1 MTTPSSADS
10 RHEPPAGTV
19 GSERVVL
26 PSVAIVEKTI
36 AKARRTVSIALV
48 GAGLIVCG
56 VLAERSWLLREG
68 QRIATQLATAQQTA
82 GEILLADERLTM
94 SAKMAAATGD
104 TAWITRYE
112 KYLPEIDAAI
122 AQGIA
127 LAPPDVARR
136 FDQETR
142 VANDKLVALE
152 RYSFEAVRAADPARA
167 HAVLEG
173 SAYAEN
179 KQVLSDGTERFT
191 GAMVTAV
198 RNQLLELRAQADL
211 VLALVA
217 AIAFLAG
224 GFIWRR
230 LGSSLDS
237 SRGFFID
244 AQRVASNDMLT
255 GVANRVSLRDTLSA
269 ELLRADAQ
277 GRPLALLMI
286 DLDRFKP
293 VNDKLGHAVGDLVLK
308 EVALRMSRVLRHGEL
323 VARYGGDEF
332 AVLIPACGDAATSV
346 AIGER
351 LVRAVSAPMV
361 VGGHA
366 VEVGATIGVARFP
379 DDAKVDEDLLQCAD
393 LALYQAKSERRG
405 SVRCYDTGMADAPS
419 AKAVAEQAL
428 RDAVRDGQ
436 IVPFYQPIVDLASR
450 RVQSLEILSRW
461 QHPERGLVP
470 PSDFIALAEDCGEI
484 GALTLA
490 VLRRACLD
498 ARDFDPDVR
507 LSINV
512 AAAQIEDATLA
523 DQLLAV
529 LHETGFDPRRLEIE
543 LTENALVRDIGSAR
557 RVIAM
562 LKAAGMTIALDDFG
576 TGYSSLAYLSELPFD
591 KLKIDRSF
599 IRTLHERAESAKIVA
614 SIIGL
619 SRSLGVEVVAEGVE
633 TERDAEVLLRL
644 GCGSAQGFL
653 FARPM
658 SAAAMHRARSG
669 GRAGMRVA

>member
-1 MTTPSSADS
+1 MFVDS
-10 RHEPPAGTV
+10 TAVARPEIPAGAPAAD
-19 GSERVVL
+19 RVVL

-36 AKARRTVSIALV
+36 AKARRTVSLALL

-56 VLAERSWLLREG
+56 VLAERSWLPREG
-68 QRIATQLATAQQTA
+68 QRIAGQLAAAEQAA
-82 GEILLADERLTM
+82 GANLLADERLTM
-94 SAKMAAATGD
+94 SAKMAAATGQ
-104 TAWITRYE
+104 TVWITRYE
-112 KYLPEIDAAI
+112 KILPEIDAAI
-122 AQGIA
+122 AQATA
-127 LAPPDVARR
+127 LAPAAAARR

-142 VANDKLVALE
+142 VANDKLVMLE
-152 RYSFEAVRAADPARA
+152 RDSFEAVRAGDPARA

-173 SAYAEN
+173 GAYAEN
-179 KQVLSDGTERFT
+179 KGVLSLGTERFT
-191 GAMVTAV
+191 GAMVESV
-198 RNQLLELRAQADL
+198 RSQLDTLRARADV
-211 VLALVA
+211 VLGLVA
-217 AIAFLAG
+217 ALAFLSG
-224 GFIWRR
+224 GFIWRK
-230 LGSSLDS
+230 LGSSLDR
-237 SRGFFID
+237 SRGYFLD

-255 GVANRVSLRDTLSA
+255 GVANRVSLRDALSA
-269 ELLRADAQ
+269 ELVRADAQ
-277 GRPLALLMI
+277 GLSVALMMI

-293 VNDKLGHAVGDLVLK
+293 VNDKLGHPVGDLVLK

-332 AVLIPACGDAATSV
+332 VVLIPACGDTATCL

-351 LVRAVSAPMV
+351 LVRAFSAPMV

-366 VEVGATIGVARFP
+366 IEVGATVGVARFP
-379 DDAKVDEDLLQCAD
+379 DDAKVDEELLQRAD
-393 LALYQAKSERRG
+393 LALYQAKTERRG
-405 SVRCYDTGMADAPS
+405 SVRSYDTGMAEAPS
-419 AKAVAEQAL
+419 AKVVLEQSL
-428 RDAVRDGQ
+428 RDAVRDGP

-450 RVQSLEILSRW
+450 RTQGLEILSRW
-461 QHPERGLVP
+461 QHPERGLLP
-470 PSDFIALAEDCGEI
+470 PVEFIPLAEACGEI

-498 ARDFDPDVR
+498 ARDFDPTLR
-507 LSINV
+507 LSLNV
-512 AAAQIEDATLA
+512 AAAQIEDPMLA

-543 LTENALVRDIGSAR
+543 LTENALVRDIGAAR

-614 SIIGL
+614 AIIGL

-633 TERDAEVLLRL
+633 TERDAQILARL
-644 GCGSAQGFL
+644 GCGSAQGYL

-658 SAAAMHRARSG
+658 AAAAVSQCG
-669 GRAGMRVA
+669 AVAQSGMRLA

>member
-1 MTTPSSADS
+1 MNTPSAADS
-10 RHEPPAGTV
+10 IQDLPAGSVAT
-19 GSERVVL
+19 ERVVL
-26 PSVAIVEKTI
+26 PSVAIVESTI
-36 AKARRTVSIALV
+36 AKARRTVLLALL

-56 VLAERSWLLREG
+56 VLAERNWLLGEG

-82 GEILLADERLTM
+82 GDILLADERLTM
-94 SAKMAAATGD
+94 SAKMAAATGNV
-104 TAWITRYE
+104 AWITRYE

-127 LAPPDVARR
+127 LAPPEVARR

-152 RYSFEAVRAADPARA
+152 QYSFEAVRAADPARA

-173 SAYAEN
+173 SAYAQSKE
-179 KQVLSDGTERFT
+179 VLADGTQRFA
-191 GAMVTAV
+191 GAMVDAV
-198 RNQLLELRAQADL
+198 RSEL
-211 VLALVA
+211 LALRSQANLVFGLVA
-217 AIAFLAG
+217 TIALLAG
-224 GFIWRR
+224 GLIWRR
-230 LGSSLDS
+230 LDSSLS
-237 SRGFFID
+237 RSRGYFLD

-255 GVANRVSLRDTLSA
+255 GVANRVSLRDALSA
-269 ELLRADAQ
+269 ELSRADAQ
-277 GRPLALLMI
+277 RLSLAVLMI

-293 VNDKLGHAVGDLVLK
+293 INDKLGHAVGDLALK

-332 AVLIPACGDAATSV
+332 AVLIPACADSATAT

-361 VGGHA
+361 LGGHA
-366 VEVGATIGVARFP
+366 IDVGATVGVALFP
-379 DDAKVDEDLLQCAD
+379 GDARVDEELLRCAD
-393 LALYQAKSERRG
+393 LALYQAKAERRG
-405 SVRCYDTGMADAPS
+405 SVRCYDAGMADAPS
-419 AKAVAEQAL
+419 AKVVLEQAL
-428 RDAVRDGQ
+428 RDAIRDGQ
-436 IVPFYQPIVDLASR
+436 IVPFYQPIVDLGSR
-450 RVQSLEILSRW
+450 RVHCLEILSRW

-470 PSDFIALAEDCGEI
+470 PAEFIPLAEACGEI

-498 ARDFDPDVR
+498 ARDFDADVR
-507 LSINV
+507 LSLNV

-523 DQLLAV
+523 EQLLAV

-543 LTENALVRDIGSAR
+543 LTENALVRDIDTAR

-562 LKAAGMTIALDDFG
+562 LKASGMTIALDDFG
-576 TGYSSLAYLSELPFD
+576 TGHSSLAYLSELPFD

-614 SIIGL
+614 AIIGL
-619 SRSLGVEVVAEGVE
+619 SRSLGVDVVAEGVE

-658 SAAAMHRARSG
+658 PAAALLSERNGR
-669 GRAGMRVA
+669 RAGLQVA